1 MFYNII
7 FYLNNYGLIF
17 RHLRLSEIDNNVSK
31 CFNRKPINVFLYFN
45 SNSYFCN
52 FYSIQLNY
60 KVLVTMETPYS
71 AKERRAEILQYIKNS
86 PNLTVKELVEKFNV
100 SEVTIRKDLN
110 ELNKRNLLIRTR
122 GGAVRMPEVSIGN
135 DIAIQQKQ
143 LYNYKEKKAIGKL
156 AATLIKENE
165 TIILDSG
172 TTTLEIAKN
181 LQAFRSLTIIT
192 NAINIAIELSKYN
205 RFTVILLGGH
215 LRASSLSTVGPL
227 AESILKIFYCDKLFL
242 GIDSFNL
249 EKGVSTPN
257 IEEAN
262 INQTMMS
269 MAKET
274 IAVFDSSKFN
284 KRSFAFIAPV
294 NKIHSIVTDEGIPK
308 DIKFQLKNMN
318 IQVYIAKINSDY

>member
-1 MFYNII
+1 MKI
-7 FYLNNYGLIF
+7 
-17 RHLRLSEIDNNVSK
+17 
-31 CFNRKPINVFLYFN
+31 
-45 SNSYFCN
+45 
-52 FYSIQLNY
+52 
-60 KVLVTMETPYS
+60 PYS
-71 AKERRAEILQYIKNS
+71 AKERRAEILHSLKNS
-86 PNLTVKELVEKFNV
+86 PKLTVKELREKYEV

-110 ELNKRNLLIRTR
+110 ELKKRNLITRTR
-122 GGAVRMPEVSIGN
+122 GGAVRQPELNIGN

-143 LYNYKEKKAIGKL
+143 LYNYKEKRAIGML
-156 AATLIKENE
+156 AASLVKENE

-181 LQAFRSLTIIT
+181 LQIFQKLTIIT
-192 NAINIAIELSKYN
+192 NAINIAVELSKYN

-215 LRASSLSTVGPL
+215 LRESSLSTVGPL
-227 AESILKIFYCDKLFL
+227 TESALKNFYCDKLFL
-242 GIDSFNL
+242 GIDSFSL

-284 KRSFAFIAPV
+284 KRSFAYIAPI
-294 NKIHSIVTDEGIPK
+294 NRIHSIVTDEGIPR
-308 DIKFQLKNMN
+308 DIKAQLKRMN
-318 IQVYIAKINSDY
+318 IQLYIAKI